1 MASATV
7 SSDGLSFL
15 VALGFFNTSKQI
27 FKDPTWKL
35 FLKAMNAKFTI
46 TSPNQQLPM
55 KVHLKYT
62 FFPLNLLSLNFSNN
76 SATQSITVM
85 PKGVPPPPI
94 AQELLFTAA
103 I

>member
-1 MASATV
+1 
-7 SSDGLSFL
+7 
-15 VALGFFNTSKQI
+15 
-27 FKDPTWKL
+27 
-35 FLKAMNAKFTI
+35 MNAKFTS
-46 TSPNQQLPM
+46 TSPNQQRWPM

-76 SATQSITVM
+76 RATQSITIM